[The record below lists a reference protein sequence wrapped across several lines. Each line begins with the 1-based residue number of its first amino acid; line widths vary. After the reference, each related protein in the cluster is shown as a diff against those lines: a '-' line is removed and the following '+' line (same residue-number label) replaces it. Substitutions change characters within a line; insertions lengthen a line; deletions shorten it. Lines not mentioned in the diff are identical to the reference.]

1 MMTKELHRP
10 CTLWGETF
18 DAYDTRICE
27 INMQGSSSNFEVW
40 VEIWDRNNCIV
51 VKQCFSD
58 EEIRVAQIEAITTI
72 AEALN
77 APVLATKEV
86 LVGLPKDAK
95 VSVLHFNGNTSFG
108 YWDDEIELWE
118 MCYNGKH
125 IRIIADSFRISTK
138 DFKTL
143 EYLLQFTLDGRRKEL
158 NDV

>member
-1 MMTKELHRP
+1 MTKELHRP
-10 CTLWGETF
+10 CTLWGKTF
-18 DAYDTRICE
+18 DA
-27 INMQGSSSNFEVW
+27 FEVCN
-40 VEIWDRNNCIV
+40 VNSRIILLEI
-51 VKQCFSD
+51 K
-58 EEIRVAQIEAITTI
+58 AITTI

-86 LVGLPKDAK
+86 LAGLPKDAK

-108 YWDDEIELWE
+108 YWNDEIELWE

-143 EYLLQFTLDGRRKEL
+143 EYLLQFTLDGRRKVTE
-158 NDV
+158 